1 MMIRWCWTRSL
12 IFIFL
17 LGAYGCATTNS
28 TPAAVD
34 IPGCEVTHLDQ
45 APISAPKKI
54 CILPVKVKISE
65 LNAGG
70 TTEEV
75 PQWSAEGK
83 KIVKRCLYEYFKIHL
98 DVEIV
103 PVPAISEEHQRLLDQ
118 YRALY
123 ELVAA
128 NQRYI
133 KHIAAWSHLNG
144 RVVTLGKG
152 MAHLKEQLN
161 ADAIL
166 FVSGYDYHST
176 AGRKTAF
183 VLYAALTGAALPLGH
198 CALHTGLVELE
209 TGNILWSFTNSSGEY
224 SLKKEQDVYQM
235 IKRSFSGFPPVE
247 SQEDENVRSQ

>member
-1 MMIRWCWTRSL
+1 MMVWCGTRSL

-28 TPAAVD
+28 TPAAAD
-34 IPGCEVTHLDQ
+34 LPGCEATRADQ
-45 APISAPKKI
+45 APVSAPRKI

-65 LNAGG
+65 LSAGG

-103 PVPAISEEHQRLLDQ
+103 PVQVISEEHQRLLDQ

-123 ELVAA
+123 ERVAA
-128 NQRYI
+128 NQQYI

-144 RVVTLGKG
+144 RMLTLGKG
-152 MAHLKEQLN
+152 MAPLKEQLN

-183 VLYAALTGAALPLGH
+183 VLYAALTGVALPMGR

-209 TGNILWSFTNSSGEY
+209 TGDILWSFTNSSGEY

-247 SQEDENVRSQ
+247 SQEDENARSR